1 MIENTLPCPFCGSHK
16 IDFLEQG
23 FDGDDN
29 NYQILCDGCGTTSGG
44 YTTKEDA
51 IAFWNTRHEL
61 NSIDVYKREVATG
74 KKSFT
79 ACLTVEHTVTIL
91 ADDLEEA
98 TEKAEACD
106 WEEGSDTSPDFEQLK
121 WIEEDE

>member
-1 MIENTLPCPFCGSHK
+1 MIENATPCPFCGSAE
-16 IDFLEQG
+16 IDFIEAEI
-23 FDGDDN
+23 DGAPN
-29 NYQILCDGCGTTSGG
+29 NYQILCDGCGTTTGG
-44 YTTKEDA
+44 YATKEEA

-61 NSIDVYKREVATG
+61 NSTDVIKKAIATN
-74 KKSFT
+74 KKSYT
-79 ACLTVEHTVTIL
+79 ACVVVEHTVTIL

-106 WEEGSDTSPDFEQLK
+106 WEQGSDMSPDFENLK